1 VANSQL
7 FLLDLNQDLVVK
19 VLLVIYIH
27 FLYVW
32 LAHVINMVKTIE
44 ELQENT
50 EILEQ
55 HKAHRIFVATQKHY

>member
-7 FLLDLNQDLVVK
+7 FLLNLNQDLVVK

-55 HKAHRIFVATQKHY
+55 HKAHRISVATQKHY